1 VLPQLRE
8 ESGKRTRVRARELER
23 SIERQLDIEK
33 QKLKSSRVTEGESPS
48 VFFPLNSSI
57 KRMDAKEALRFL
69 RRPATAKFGKKRRRC
84 AAAPRMRFADVYCRD

>member
-1 VLPQLRE
+1 MLPQLRE

-48 VFFPLNSSI
+48 VFFPLNSRVN
-57 KRMDAKEALRFL
+57 RMDAKEALRFL